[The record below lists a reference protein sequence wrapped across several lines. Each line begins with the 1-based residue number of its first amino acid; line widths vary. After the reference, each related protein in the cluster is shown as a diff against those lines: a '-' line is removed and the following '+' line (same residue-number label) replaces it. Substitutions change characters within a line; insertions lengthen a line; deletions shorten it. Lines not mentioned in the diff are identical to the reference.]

1 MNFRQKKEGKHCL
14 SLFRTKWLV
23 QCRHDFAIDRMFMPE
38 KFPNNGRINAHC
50 IMNANNHAA
59 ATLGKVRDNN
69 GHNTKDNID
78 NFHDEVSLGCS
89 IICTVVRTQA
99 NKTTVSTFAYWLVL
113 SNCEILLRL
122 AAGNKTCLHVA
133 SDFINSSIVR
143 ARNGLHLDFINFSTM
158 VSSTNAV
165 TITASHWISEEQDN
179 CQGAITAGVS
189 SDATTFWQ
197 TLKQLLVHIAGSQVP
212 KEGSARWHDL
222 YPHSAWVKC
231 GGNAT
236 TLTVVA
242 AIVTELDATT
252 TCHHFYWS
260 CQKLLEKDRPEEIEL
275 QDQLPNSSQ
284 NLHSQLLHSI

>member
-1 MNFRQKKEGKHCL
+1 
-14 SLFRTKWLV
+14 
-23 QCRHDFAIDRMFMPE
+23 
-38 KFPNNGRINAHC
+38 
-50 IMNANNHAA
+50 MNANNHAA

-78 NFHDEVSLGCS
+78 IFHDEVSLGCS

-113 SNCEILLRL
+113 SNCEMLLRL

-143 ARNGLHLDFINFSTM
+143 ARNGLPLDFINFLTM

-165 TITASHWISEEQDN
+165 TITVSYWISEEQDN

-189 SDATTFWQ
+189 SDAT
-197 TLKQLLVHIAGSQVP
+197 
-212 KEGSARWHDL
+212 
-222 YPHSAWVKC
+222 
-231 GGNAT
+231 
-236 TLTVVA
+236 
-242 AIVTELDATT
+242 
-252 TCHHFYWS
+252 
-260 CQKLLEKDRPEEIEL
+260 KLLEKDRPEEIEL

-284 NLHSQLLHSI
+284 NLHSQLLQSNQLSMESDRMLQRIASYGTSGIHFGYSISHGNPQNKCPAMSNSCT